1 MHAGKKNAELMDTSS
16 KHHENKLLSFF
27 IYKIVYKIRYDRAF
41 DLFDLAI
48 LTISSKTFF
57 FNLLKFIYNHVYSK
71 EPCTNIAAK

>member
-1 MHAGKKNAELMDTSS
+1 MDSSS

-57 FNLLKFIYNHVYSK
+57 FNLLKFIYNHVYIK
-71 EPCTNIAAK
+71 EPCTNNAAKKQQHEG

>member
-1 MHAGKKNAELMDTSS
+1 MDSSS
-16 KHHENKLLSFF
+16 KHHENKLLGFF

-57 FNLLKFIYNHVYSK
+57 FNLLKFIYNHVYIK
-71 EPCTNIAAK
+71 EPCTNNAAK